1 MKGASGSVASH
12 YTVAAVNYVYNEE
25 TKTVYDEELVLSS
38 SNYDPQTAVSE
49 QYDLNGGGF
58 DISDLQYLFEYLSGT
73 LAETIDMEKADVN
86 GDGQV
91 NILDYQALY
100 EAYKVWVSKAA

>member
-1 MKGASGSVASH
+1 
-12 YTVAAVNYVYNEE
+12 
-25 TKTVYDEELVLSS
+25 
-38 SNYDPQTAVSE
+38 
-49 QYDLNGGGF
+49 
-58 DISDLQYLFEYLSGT
+58 
-73 LAETIDMEKADVN
+73 MEKADVN

>member
-58 DISDLQYLFEYLSGT
+58 DIRKVGHEYAAVQT
-73 LAETIDMEKADVN
+73 LLPGGI
-86 GDGQV
+86 
-91 NILDYQALY
+91 
-100 EAYKVWVSKAA
+100 